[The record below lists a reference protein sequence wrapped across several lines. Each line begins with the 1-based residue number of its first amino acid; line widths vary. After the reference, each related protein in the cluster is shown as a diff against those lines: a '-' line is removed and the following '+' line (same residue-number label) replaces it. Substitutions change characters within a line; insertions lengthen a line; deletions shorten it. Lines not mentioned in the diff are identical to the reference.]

1 MEDPKFQ
8 AQNQFPTVLLTLIS
22 IIQALA
28 LELLWN
34 KTIGSEFL
42 YEPSLAALIGW
53 GMISVSL
60 MGVLAIWVMYS
71 TMLIGFTWRPGLRDS
86 ILPFVI
92 GIQEFGLIALVSEPF
107 NVMWLYVLASI
118 FLVGNWVSHSTFSRA
133 RADAANDLF
142 FRGRSPAGLKDFGFA
157 FITILVLVLLG
168 ILNTVLTSSSWVAVL
183 AIVYANIALAL
194 QIWNFR
200 QLWDSV
206 MLLQENLR
214 K

>member
-1 MEDPKFQ
+1 MQNMKFQ

-34 KTIGSEFL
+34 KASESDFL
-42 YEPSLAALIGW
+42 YVFSLDAVIGW

-92 GIQEFGLIALVSEPF
+92 GIQEFALVALVAEEF

-118 FLVGNWVSHSTFSRA
+118 FLVGNWVSHSTFTRA
-133 RADAANDLF
+133 RANDANALYFHN
-142 FRGRSPAGLKDFGFA
+142 RPRAGLKDFSFA
-157 FITILVLVLLG
+157 FVTILVLVLLG
-168 ILNTVLTSSSWVAVL
+168 VLNTVLVDSSWTAVI

-194 QIWNFR
+194 QIYNFR
-200 QLWDSV
+200 RLWESV
-206 MLLQENLR
+206 MSLEDER
-214 K
+214 P